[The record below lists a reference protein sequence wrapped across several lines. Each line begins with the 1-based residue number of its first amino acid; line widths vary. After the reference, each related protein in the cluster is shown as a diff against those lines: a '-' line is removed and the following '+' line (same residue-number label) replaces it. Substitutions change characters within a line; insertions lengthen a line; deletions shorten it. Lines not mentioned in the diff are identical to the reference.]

1 MNKDFAEEISLKI
14 RELVKNSP
22 VDALEKNL
30 NALLQ
35 GIFAK
40 LDLVSREEFDVQTQI
55 LRQTKEKLAILEKQ
69 IGSLEKRP

>member
-40 LDLVSREEFDVQTQI
+40 LDLVSREEFDIQTEV
-55 LRQTKEKLAILEKQ
+55 LRRTKEKLAILEKQ
-69 IGSLEKRP
+69 IEALEKRP

>member
-1 MNKDFAEEISLKI
+1 MNKNFAEEISLKI

-30 NALLQ
+30 SALLQ

-40 LDLVSREEFDVQTQI
+40 LDLVSREEFDIQTEI
-55 LRQTKEKLAILEKQ
+55 LRQTKEKLVALEKQ
-69 IGSLEKRP
+69 IEALDKRP

>member
-40 LDLVSREEFDVQTQI
+40 LDLVSREEFDIQTEI
-55 LRQTKEKLAILEKQ
+55 LRQTKEKLVALEKQ
-69 IGSLEKRP
+69 IEALDKRP

>member
-1 MNKDFAEEISLKI
+1 MNKNFAEEISLKI

-40 LDLVSREEFDVQTQI
+40 LDLVSREEFDIQSEI
-55 LRQTKEKLAILEKQ
+55 LRQTKEKLVALEKQ
-69 IGSLEKRP
+69 IEALEKRS

>member
-14 RELVKNSP
+14 RELVKNTA

-40 LDLVSREEFDVQTQI
+40 LDLVSREEFDIQTEI
-55 LRQTKEKLAILEKQ
+55 LRQTKEKLVALEKQ
-69 IGSLEKRP
+69 IEALEKRP

>member
-22 VDALEKNL
+22 VDALENNL

-35 GIFAK
+35 SIFAK

-69 IGSLEKRP
+69 IEALEKQR

>member
-40 LDLVSREEFDVQTQI
+40 LDLVSREEFDIQTEI
-55 LRQTKEKLAILEKQ
+55 LRQTKEKLVALEKQ
-69 IGSLEKRP
+69 IEALEKRP

>member
-1 MNKDFAEEISLKI
+1 MNKNFAEEISLKI

-40 LDLVSREEFDVQTQI
+40 LDLVSREEFDIQSEI
-55 LRQTKEKLAILEKQ
+55 LRQTKEKLVALEKQ
-69 IGSLEKRP
+69 IEALDKRP

>member
-30 NALLQ
+30 SALLQ

-40 LDLVSREEFDVQTQI
+40 LDLVSREEFDIQTEI
-55 LRQTKEKLAILEKQ
+55 LRQTKEKLVALEKQ
-69 IGSLEKRP
+69 IEALDKRP